1 MALNLE
7 TCSLTLSVE
16 RPRIPIALSFKY
28 SLSNGEK
35 VEEHFRLWPT
45 RDCNTDLASIKMP
58 TRLLELGVP
67 HRDHLRLSITARTSN
82 KHSYMTLSH
91 CWGAAKFLKL
101 TADTFQQLLEG
112 IHLNVLPQ
120 SFQDAA
126 MIAQTLGVRYLW
138 IDSLCIL
145 QDSLEDWQ
153 QEASTM
159 GDVYKGAL
167 CNIAASGSDDSNGGC
182 FHMRNPQL
190 VEPSILATEFSDST
204 NGEYHIRLED
214 YLQAGLHNDQTIFT
228 RGWIV
233 QERALPP
240 RVVHFGRNQVF
251 WECKTSDF
259 CETYPSGFKLA
270 QEGWGGWFG
279 FSDYF
284 SSFKT
289 WDMGSSQSA
298 QKNPEARVQDLYGV
312 WAQLV
317 GVYSRCNLTRADDKL
332 VAISGLAKEIHKA
345 LGNKDRYL
353 AGLWRQH
360 LLYQLLWYRGLDG
373 YAANTGMS
381 ARPDS
386 YRAPSWSWA
395 SLDGKIDIDFPAPS
409 PSMVLD
415 FHVTLI
421 DVHVE
426 YVTDDSFAQVKAGYI
441 RLCGPL
447 LTLIIKRTTAS
458 ISSKATAYDALLN
471 GQQTEGRVYPDMDV
485 GDANV
490 PFLHFMPFYNSNM
503 ANSQC
508 VGLLLQPTGVSEGQF
523 RRCGRLSIY
532 GEAVK
537 VAGGP
542 LWASIKNHDWLEY
555 ESFDGNGVY
564 TISVI

>member
-1 MALNLE
+1 
-7 TCSLTLSVE
+7 
-16 RPRIPIALSFKY
+16 
-28 SLSNGEK
+28 
-35 VEEHFRLWPT
+35 
-45 RDCNTDLASIKMP
+45 MP

-67 HRDHLRLSITARTSN
+67 NRDHVRLSMTAPTSN
-82 KHSYMTLSH
+82 KHPYMTLSH
-91 CWGAAKFLKL
+91 CWGTAKFLKL
-101 TADTFQQLLEG
+101 TADTFQQLLDG

-120 SFQDAA
+120 SFQDAV

-167 CNIAASGSDDSNGGC
+167 CNIAASGSNDSSGGC
-182 FHMRNPQL
+182 FHTRNPRL
-190 VEPSILATEFSDST
+190 VEPCILTTEFSDIP
-204 NGEYHIRLED
+204 NGEHHIRLED

-233 QERALPP
+233 QERVLPP

-251 WECKTSDF
+251 WECKTSNL
-259 CETYPSGFKLA
+259 CETYPSGFKVT

-284 SSFKT
+284 SSLKT
-289 WDMGSSQSA
+289 WDIGRSQSA
-298 QKNPEARVQDLYGV
+298 QNDPEARVRDLYGI

-317 GVYSRCNLTRADDKL
+317 GVYSRCNLTRAGDKL
-332 VAISGLAKEIHKA
+332 VAIAGLAKEIHKA
-345 LGNKDRYL
+345 LENEDEYL

-360 LLYQLLWYRGLDG
+360 ILYQLLWYHGLDG
-373 YAANTGMS
+373 DRTDTRTS
-381 ARPDS
+381 ARPES

-409 PSMVLD
+409 PSMIFN
-415 FHVTLI
+415 FHVTLTDI
-421 DVHVE
+421 HVE
-426 YVTDDSFAQVKAGYI
+426 QLTSDPFAQVKAGYI
-441 RLCGPL
+441 RLRGHL
-447 LTLIIKRTTAS
+447 LTLIIQRTTAS
-458 ISSKATAYDALLN
+458 IFSRARAYDALLN
-471 GQQTEGRVYPDMDV
+471 GQRTKGRVYPDMDL
-485 GDANV
+485 GNANV
-490 PFLHFMPFYNSNM
+490 PSLHFMPFYSSTM
-503 ANSQC
+503 ETSQC
-508 VGLLLQPTGVSEGQF
+508 VGLLLQPTGVLKGQF
-523 RRCGRLSIY
+523 RRCGRLIIY

-542 LWASIKNHDWLEY
+542 LWANIKNHDWLEY
-555 ESFDGNGVY
+555 ESFDGSSLY